1 MSSTFNEKALK
12 RALKEI
18 VGNYLDNSLLLSG
31 GLDSS
36 ILCYLMRPKLS
47 IVASLGTNSQDLK
60 YAKLIAKKYSQNH
73 AECVVEFEDIVET
86 VPEIIKTFKT
96 FDPLEI
102 RNSSV
107 IYFGMREAKYRGY
120 DGIVTGDG
128 ADELFAGYNY
138 LQRYFTNLRILQEV
152 LIELWKIMRFSS
164 RKIGETLGIKVNTPY
179 LEKPLYELAT
189 SIDISEKVGE
199 YRSQKFGKFILRKA
213 FAKQLGSTVWRKKMA
228 LEEGSGFDQISNKF
242 GNLIYDEEFEKES
255 KIVALDNVIVKDKEH
270 LYYYR
275 HYKSLFGSPAK
286 EPCHS
291 LRCSYCRSCL
301 SFPKYCYTC
310 GAFPPI

>member
-1 MSSTFNEKALK
+1 
-12 RALKEI
+12 
-18 VGNYLDNSLLLSG
+18 
-31 GLDSS
+31 
-36 ILCYLMRPKLS
+36 MRPRLS
-47 IVASLGTNSQDLK
+47 IVTSLGINSQDLK

-73 AECVVEFEDIVET
+73 AECVVEFKDIVEI

-107 IYFGMREAKYRGY
+107 IYVGIREAKYRGY

-138 LQRYFTNLRILQEV
+138 LQRYFTNLRKLQEV

-164 RKIGETLGIKVNTPY
+164 LKIGETLGLKVNTPY

-199 YRSQKFGKFILRKA
+199 YRSKKCGKFILRKA
-213 FAKQLGSTVWRKKMA
+213 FAKELGSTVWRKKMA

-242 GNLIYDEEFEKES
+242 NDLIYDEEFEKES
-255 KIVALDNVIVKDKEH
+255 KIVSLDKVIVKDKEH

-275 HYKSLFGSPAK
+275 LYKSLFGIPAK
-286 EPCHS
+286 EPCQS

-301 SFPKYCYTC
+301 PFPKYCYTC

>member
-1 MSSTFNEKALK
+1 MPSTFNERALK
-12 RALKEI
+12 RALKKI
-18 VGNYLDNSLLLSG
+18 VRIYLDNSLLLSG

-47 IVASLGTNSQDLK
+47 IVTSLGINSQDLK

-73 AECVVEFEDIVET
+73 AECVVEFEDIVEI

-102 RNSSV
+102 RNSLV
-107 IYFGMREAKYRGY
+107 IYFGIREAKYRGY

-138 LQRYFTNLRILQEV
+138 LQRYFTDLRKLQGV
-152 LIELWKIMRFSS
+152 LIELWQIMRFSS
-164 RKIGETLGIKVNTPY
+164 RKIGETLGTKVNTPY

-199 YRSQKFGKFILRKA
+199 YRSKKFGKLILRKA
-213 FAKQLGSTVWRKKMA
+213 FAKELGSIVWRKKMA
-228 LEEGSGFDQISNKF
+228 LEEGSGFDQISNKLDD
-242 GNLIYDEEFEKES
+242 LIDDEEFDKES
-255 KIVALDNVIVKDKEH
+255 KIAALDKVIVKDKEH

-275 HYKSLFGSPAK
+275 LYKSIFGCPAK

-301 SFPKYCYTC
+301 SFPRYCYTC